1 VLLVQNLDH
10 LLNVIA
16 ITIVYDLLIHYPQ
29 QGNTMRITANF
40 DSGNIKVINLENNK
54 DIQLEIRPDVGEEFF
69 QWFNFRLE
77 GVVGE
82 QYILNILNAGES
94 SYVEGWENYQAV
106 ASYDRQHWFRLPTTY
121 QDGKLTIATQ
131 LECDAIQIAYF
142 APYSYERHQDLLA
155 AMQTH
160 PLVNLSHLG
169 ETLDKRDISLL
180 TIGDGD
186 ASKRNIWITAR
197 QHPGESMAEW
207 LVDGLMHSLLDSDNP
222 TGKLLLDKA
231 NFYIVPNMNPD
242 GSVRGHLRTNAAGV
256 NLNREWQTPSLEKS
270 PEVFHV
276 INKMEETGVDL
287 FYDVHGDEALP
298 YVFLAGS
305 EGAPSYSQRLADLR
319 DKFSNVLKLA
329 SADFQSEVGYDVDAP
344 GEANMTVATNWVAER
359 FDCLANT
366 LEMPFK
372 DNDNLPDPT
381 MGWSAERSIKLG
393 EASLVAML
401 AVVDDLR

>member
-1 VLLVQNLDH
+1 
-10 LLNVIA
+10 
-16 ITIVYDLLIHYPQ
+16 
-29 QGNTMRITANF
+29 MRITANF
-40 DSGNIKVINLENNK
+40 DAGNIEVINLEDNK
-54 DIQLEIRPDVGEEFF
+54 NIQLAIRPDVGEEFF

-82 QYILNILNAGES
+82 QYVLNILNAGDA
-94 SYVEGWENYQAV
+94 SYVKGWENYQAV
-106 ASYDRQHWFRLPTTY
+106 ASYDRQHWFRLPTFY
-121 QDGKLTIATQ
+121 KDGKLTIIAD
-131 LECDAIQIAYF
+131 LDGESLQIAYF

-155 AMQTH
+155 AVQMH
-160 PLVNLSHLG
+160 PLVSLSHLG
-169 ETLDKRDISLL
+169 ETLDKRDITLVKV
-180 TIGDGD
+180 GDED
-186 ASKRNIWITAR
+186 ANKRNIWIIAR
-197 QHPGESMAEW
+197 QHPGETMAEW
-207 LVDGLMHSLLDSDNP
+207 LVDGLLHSLLDSDNP
-222 TGKLLLDKA
+222 TSKLLLDKA

-242 GSVRGHLRTNAAGV
+242 GGVRGHLRTNALGV
-256 NLNREWQTPSLEKS
+256 NLNREWLNPSLERS

-298 YVFLAGS
+298 FVFLAGS
-305 EGAPSYSQRLADLR
+305 EGAPSYNDRLARLR
-319 DKFSNVLKLA
+319 ERFTEVLTLA
-329 SADFQSEVGYDVDAP
+329 SADFQSEFGYEVDAP
-344 GEANMTVATNWVAER
+344 GKANMTVATNWVAER

-381 MGWSAERSIKLG
+381 MGWSPERSVKFG

>member
-1 VLLVQNLDH
+1 
-10 LLNVIA
+10 
-16 ITIVYDLLIHYPQ
+16 
-29 QGNTMRITANF
+29 MRITANF
-40 DSGNIKVINLENNK
+40 DSGNIDVINLDDQNN
-54 DIQLEIRPDVGEEFF
+54 IQLAIRPDLGGEFF

-82 QYILNILNAGES
+82 QYTLNIINASEA
-94 SYVEGWENYQAV
+94 SYVTGWENYQAV
-106 ASYDRQHWFRLPTTY
+106 ASYDRQHWFRLPTFY
-121 QDGKLTIATQ
+121 KDGKLTIIAELDCET
-131 LECDAIQIAYF
+131 IQIAYF

-155 AMQTH
+155 AVQTH
-160 PLVNLSHLG
+160 PLVRVEHLG
-169 ETLDKRDISLL
+169 ETIDKRDLTLL
-180 TIGDGD
+180 NIGDNN
-186 ASKRNIWITAR
+186 ARKRNIWITAR
-197 QHPGESMAEW
+197 QHPGETMAEW
-207 LVDGLMHSLLDSDNP
+207 LVEGLLYSLLDSDNP

-242 GSVRGHLRTNAAGV
+242 GSVRGHLRTNALGV
-256 NLNREWQTPSLEKS
+256 NLNREWSNPSLEKS
-270 PEVFHV
+270 PEVFYV
-276 INKMEETGVDL
+276 IKKMEETGVDL

-305 EGAPSYSQRLADLR
+305 EGAPSYNERLANLR
-319 DKFSNVLKLA
+319 ARFSEVLKLA

-372 DNDNLPDPT
+372 DNDNLSNPT
-381 MGWSAERSIKLG
+381 MGWSPERSIKLG